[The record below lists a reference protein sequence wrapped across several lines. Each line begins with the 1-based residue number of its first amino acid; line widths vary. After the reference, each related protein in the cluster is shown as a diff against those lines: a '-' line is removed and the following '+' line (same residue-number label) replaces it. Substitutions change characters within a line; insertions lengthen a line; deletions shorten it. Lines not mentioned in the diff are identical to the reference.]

1 MTNYALYGN
10 LRGSE
15 IIAIDINKMAVS
27 AVIPCS
33 KEPYAV
39 DQAGSGFLLSITRKL
54 NSTDKISTNPF
65 NSIGLIELDHSPR
78 TAKAKANESV
88 LISGAN
94 KTLSTVLKLP
104 EFSKQLVVGEGKQV
118 PEEGIQDFGG
128 NNASGHEAWIQDGKS
143 FLQLDRIER
152 KLIAFEAKSGNKL
165 WELNTPTTPHHALQ
179 DNVNSSRYYIVC
191 EGSQSNLV
199 PPSLIAI
206 EIADQ
211 ASKESFQ
218 VVGHIFLPVE
228 ESEYSQ
234 MGGHHVDQQPDG
246 KYLYMG
252 SAEGYCYIIDA
263 RSLEVVKKLPTGKAH
278 GHTGFVETDCGL
290 IAVAVNHR
298 DLHVTLIDV
307 ENQSILE
314 NIKTSDAFPTEN
326 ILTQGHTTGDLNG
339 NFYIMI
345 SHEARFIEIDIAK
358 REILRTL
365 DLKEALGDQIPN
377 LLPLQGTFLWDNSD
391 GKICTNCH

>member
-15 IIAIDINKMAVS
+15 IIAIDIDKMTVS

-33 KEPYAV
+33 REPYAV

-54 NSTDKISTNPF
+54 NSSDKISTNSF
-65 NSIGLIELDHSPR
+65 SSTGLIELDHAPR
-78 TAKAKANESV
+78 TAKAKGNESV

-165 WELNTPTTPHHALQ
+165 WEMNTPTTPHHALQ
-179 DNVNSSRYYIVC
+179 DKVNPRRYYIVC
-191 EGSQSNLV
+191 EGSQNSLV

-206 EIADQ
+206 EIADPV
-211 ASKESFQ
+211 AKESFQ
-218 VVGHIFLPVE
+218 VVGHVFLPVN
-228 ESEYSQ
+228 ESESSL

-263 RSLEVVKKLPTGKAH
+263 QSLKVVKKLPTGKAH

-298 DLHVTLIDV
+298 DLHITLIDV
-307 ENQSILE
+307 ENQAVLK
-314 NIKTSDAFPTEN
+314 NVKTSDEFPAEN
-326 ILTQGHTTGDLNG
+326 ILTQGHTTGSLNG

-345 SHEARFIEIDIAK
+345 SHEARFLEIDVAK
-358 REILRTL
+358 GEILRTL
-365 DLKEALGDQIPN
+365 ALKEVLDNTIPN
-377 LLPLQGTFLWDNSD
+377 LLPLQGTFLWDNSE
-391 GKICTNCH
+391 GKVCTNCH